1 MTVQV
6 KMQYFKSFF
15 VPVSLCHAEI
25 YVSRP
30 KMDVFAQITGKKSM
44 FFWASTVAYQATA
57 LPELFL
63 PIFLSIFDGL
73 VSVKEYF
80 LQSPSSY
87 LFQMVTVKVS
97 C

>member
-1 MTVQV
+1 MTIQV

-30 KMDVFAQITGKKSM
+30 KMDIFAQIAGEKSM
-44 FFWASTVAYQATA
+44 FFSALSVAYQSIA